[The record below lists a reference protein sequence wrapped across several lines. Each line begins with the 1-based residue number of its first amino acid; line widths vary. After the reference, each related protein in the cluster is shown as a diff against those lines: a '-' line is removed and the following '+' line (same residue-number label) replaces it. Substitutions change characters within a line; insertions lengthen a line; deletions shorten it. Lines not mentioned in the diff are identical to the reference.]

1 MNDSRTDPAFP
12 VQVRYGQHTAKVRS
26 ANGVEGVLCVTSDG
40 SYFLRVVDLQAAEG
54 FVDYDL
60 RHSDLRV
67 RIIDEDAAFY
77 DFGAN
82 HNSLLDHVPTTLGL
96 TTVETP

>member
-1 MNDSRTDPAFP
+1 MSDGRADPALP
-12 VQVRYGQHTAKVRS
+12 TQVRYGQHAPKVRS
-26 ANGVEGVLCVTSDG
+26 ANGVEGVLCVKSDG
-40 SYFLRVVDLQAAEG
+40 SYFLRVMDVEAAEG

-82 HNSLLDHVPTTLGL
+82 HGPLLDHAPATLGL
-96 TTVETP
+96 PPLEMS

>member
-1 MNDSRTDPAFP
+1 
-12 VQVRYGQHTAKVRS
+12 VRS
-26 ANGVEGVLCVTSDG
+26 ANGVEGDLCTRSDG
-40 SYFLRVVDLQAAEG
+40 SYFLRVKDDQAAVG

-82 HNSLLDHVPTTLGL
+82 RDPLLDHAPATLGL
-96 TTVETP
+96 AVVETS

>member
-1 MNDSRTDPAFP
+1 MNDSRVDSVFPA
-12 VQVRYGQHTAKVRS
+12 QVRYGQHTPKVRS
-26 ANGVEGVLCVTSDG
+26 ANGVEGDLCVRSDG
-40 SYFLRVVDLQAAEG
+40 SYFLRVKDLKSAEG

-60 RHSDLRV
+60 RHSDLHV

-82 HNSLLDHVPTTLGL
+82 HDSLLDHAPTTLGL
-96 TTVETP
+96 AAVENS

>member
-1 MNDSRTDPAFP
+1 MNDSRVDTAFP
-12 VQVRYGQHTAKVRS
+12 TQVRYGRHTAKVRS
-26 ANGVEGVLCVTSDG
+26 ANGVEGELCVRSDG
-40 SYFLRVVDLQAAEG
+40 SYFLRVADVQASEG
-54 FVDYDL
+54 LVDYDL

-82 HNSLLDHVPTTLGL
+82 HGPVLDHVPATLGL